1 MKQRLILLVAILFLW
16 AVLVYMQV
24 YLPMVP
30 STLIIIGFVILY
42 CVVLAFG
49 QLYRR
54 FVGDESLSDNT
65 IDNYK
70 PFVNIFIPAH
80 NEELVLKDTIDNL
93 VKIDYPNYNIL
104 IINDRSKDKTHEVA
118 LKLVEEYPD
127 KLKYHSRSD
136 DAFPGKSA
144 VLNDAFEMTDGDV
157 ICVFD
162 SDAKVN
168 PDFLTK
174 IIPYLADD
182 NVSAV
187 QARKIMSNRNT
198 SALTRFQ
205 NYEYL
210 MDSNVQMGRDSIR
223 AAVELRGNG
232 ELFKRQAIKEIGG
245 WNLYT
250 LTDDLDISTK
260 LHINGLNVRFC
271 PDVVVYEEALNDFKA
286 IIKQRNRW
294 AEGSIRRYLDYL
306 QELVSSKKISFK
318 CSLDAM
324 SYFSEFV
331 LPVWLISDIVIQI
344 ILILLGGKPE
354 IFTNLIVMAV
364 ILLFFICML
373 FASINKFDNKGFFYA
388 LKWSIGTAFF
398 VILLW
403 TLVVTNVV
411 AKIVFKKRD
420 MVWFKPARVGND

>member
-1 MKQRLILLVAILFLW
+1 MKQRLILLLAVLFLW
-16 AVLVYMQV
+16 AVLVYIQV
-24 YLPMVP
+24 YLPFIP
-30 STLIIIGFVILY
+30 STLLIIGFVILY
-42 CVVLAFG
+42 CLVLAFG

-54 FVGDESLSDNT
+54 IVGDDLPSDEVVKNF
-65 IDNYK
+65 K

-104 IINDRSKDKTHEVA
+104 IVNDRSKDNTHEVA
-118 LKLVEEYPD
+118 LKLVEQYPD
-127 KLKYHSRSD
+127 KVKYHSRPD

-144 VLNDAFEMTDGDV
+144 VLNDAFEMTEGEV

-162 SDAKVN
+162 ADAKVE

-182 NVSAV
+182 NISAV
-187 QARKIMSNRNT
+187 QARKLMSNRNT
-198 SALTRFQ
+198 NALTRFQ

-210 MDSNVQMGRDSIR
+210 MDANVQMGRDSIR

-232 ELFKRQAIKEIGG
+232 ELFKRSAIKEIDG
-245 WNLYT
+245 WSLYT
-250 LTDDLDISTK
+250 KTDDLDISTK
-260 LHINGLNVRFC
+260 LHINGFNVRFC
-271 PDVVVYEEALNDFKA
+271 PDVIVYEEALNDFKA
-286 IIKQRNRW
+286 IVKQRNRW

-306 QELVSSKKISFK
+306 GGLLASKKIPLK

-331 LPVWLISDIVIQI
+331 LPVWLISDIIIQI
-344 ILILLGGKPE
+344 LFIFAGAKPDIL
-354 IFTNLIVMAV
+354 TNLIVMAV
-364 ILLFFICML
+364 ISLFFICML
-373 FASINKFDNKGFFYA
+373 FASINKFDKRGIFSA
-388 LKWSIGTAFF
+388 LKWSIGTATF

-403 TLVVTNVV
+403 TIVVTSTV
-411 AKIVFKKRD
+411 ATMIFKKRD
-420 MVWFKPARVGND
+420 MVWYKPARIGND

>member
-16 AVLVYMQV
+16 AVLVYLQV
-24 YLPMVP
+24 YLPFLP
-30 STLIIIGFVILY
+30 STLIIIGFVIFY

-54 FVGDESLSDNT
+54 IVGEDPLSEEIIET
-65 IDNYK
+65 YK

-93 VKIDYPNYNIL
+93 IKIDYPNYNIL
-104 IINDRSKDKTHEVA
+104 IVNDRSKDKTHEVA
-118 LKLVEEYPD
+118 LKLAEQHSD
-127 KLKYHSRSD
+127 KVIYHSRPE

-144 VLNDAFEMTDGDV
+144 VLNDAFAMTEGDV

-162 SDAKVN
+162 ADAKVD

-174 IIPYLADD
+174 IIPYLAND

-187 QARKIMSNRNT
+187 QARKLMSNRNT

-232 ELFKRQAIKEIGG
+232 ELFKRAAIKEIGG

-250 LTDDLDISTK
+250 KTDDLDISTK

-271 PDVVVYEEALNDFKA
+271 PDVVVYEEALNDFNT
-286 IIKQRNRW
+286 IVKQRNRW

-306 QELVSSKKISFK
+306 NELLTSKKISLK
-318 CSLDAM
+318 CSIDAM

-331 LPVWLISDIVIQI
+331 LPVWLISDIVIQVI
-344 ILILLGGKPE
+344 FILAGGKPD
-354 IFTNLIVMAV
+354 ILTNLIVMAV
-364 ILLFFICML
+364 ITLFFICML
-373 FASINKFDNKGFFYA
+373 FASINKFDKRGIFSA
-388 LKWSIGTAFF
+388 LKWSIGTAIF

-403 TLVVTNVV
+403 TIVVTSTV
-411 AKIVFKKRD
+411 ATMIFKKRD
-420 MVWFKPARVGND
+420 MVWYKPARVGND